1 MPYVVPT
8 SANAPMGRNCHET
21 VSRTGSCAVPA
32 PNRTFQFRA
41 ARLKAA
47 PFLNGLSALIF

>member
-21 VSRTGSCAVPA
+21 VSRTVVARTA